1 MLPADRLQL
10 ALDIHA
16 RSYHLLRWV
25 ADAISKGFIPAT
37 RAHEYADVTDS
48 AYDWIEEHYQNLPT
62 SARPERSQLRPF
74 ANFFATYMMS
84 SFDIVERPG
93 TQRMSRC
100 GCYCRMCAYLVNA
113 SHLKTKPLAK
123 REKQRA
129 LRLMADRVEQLALES
144 NIDAARELAEEIATG
159 EATRRAAGY
168 SAYGHWLI
176 KRLDGLTDGPSILA
190 LWREIAWNKSGSPI
204 PRFELRQADFVAAE
218 QSLVRALELRGG

>member
-1 MLPADRLQL
+1 MLPADRLQF
-10 ALDIHA
+10 ALDIHT
-16 RSYHLLRWV
+16 RSYRLLRWV

-48 AYDWIEEHYQNLPT
+48 AYDWIEEHYLNLPT
-62 SARPERSQLRPF
+62 DARPERSQLRPY

-84 SFDIVERPG
+84 SFDIVEQPG
-93 TQRMSRC
+93 MRLVDLC
-100 GCYCRMCAYLVNA
+100 GCRCRFCSILVKA
-113 SHLKTKPLAK
+113 PHLQTKKLSK

-129 LRLMADRVEQLALES
+129 LRLMADRVEQLAIEEQ
-144 NIDAARELAEEIATG
+144 IACAPERAEAIATG

-204 PRFELRQADFVAAE
+204 PKFELKQADFVAAE
-218 QSLVRALELRGG
+218 QSLVRAIRDC